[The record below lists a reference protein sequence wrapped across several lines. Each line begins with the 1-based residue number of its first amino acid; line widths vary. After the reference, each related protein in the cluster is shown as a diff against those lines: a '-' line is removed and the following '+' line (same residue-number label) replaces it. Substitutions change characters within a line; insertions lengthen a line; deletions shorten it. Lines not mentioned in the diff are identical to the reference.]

1 MSKILVKWVRDL
13 HVAVTGGAGFIGSHL
28 VDRLV
33 ELGYIVRVIDNL
45 SSGSIENIKHH
56 LKSKN
61 IEFVNIDIKNF
72 EELRKALRDVEVVF
86 HYAANPEVRVSTTSP
101 DIHFRE
107 NIVATFN
114 VLEAS
119 RTGSVR
125 EVVFASSSTVYGETT
140 GDPLAED
147 APLKPVS
154 VYGASKASCEV
165 LLHAYSVLYGLKAVI
180 LRYANIVG
188 PRLRHGVIY
197 DLLIKLTRNKSEL
210 EVLGD
215 GEQVRS
221 YLHVEDAVEA
231 TLLAWRRVRD
241 HYSVL
246 NVGNVDCITV
256 KDLVS
261 IILREIGLTNVRVVY
276 KPVLHGVGWP
286 GDIKRI
292 VLDVKKIMSLGWKP
306 KMSSREAVSDTAR
319 QLIRELNLKF
329 T

>member
-1 MSKILVKWVRDL
+1 VRDL
-13 HVAVTGGAGFIGSHL
+13 YIAVTGGAGFIGSHL

-33 ELGYIVRVIDNL
+33 ELGYSIRVIDNL

-61 IEFVNIDIKNF
+61 VEFVNIDIKNF
-72 EELRKALRDVEVVF
+72 EELRKALRDIEVVF
-86 HYAANPEVRVSTTSP
+86 HYAANPEVRISTTSP

-119 RTGSVR
+119 RIGDVR
-125 EVVFASSSTVYGETT
+125 EVVFASSSTVYGETP
-140 GDPLAED
+140 GGPLPED
-147 APLKPVS
+147 APLRPVS

-165 LLHAYSVLYGLKAVI
+165 LLHAYSVLYGLRAVI

-215 GEQVRS
+215 GEQ
-221 YLHVEDAVEA
+221 
-231 TLLAWRRVRD
+231 
-241 HYSVL
+241 
-246 NVGNVDCITV
+246 G
-256 KDLVS
+256 
-261 IILREIGLTNVRVVY
+261 
-276 KPVLHGVGWP
+276 
-286 GDIKRI
+286 
-292 VLDVKKIMSLGWKP
+292 
-306 KMSSREAVSDTAR
+306 
-319 QLIRELNLKF
+319 
-329 T
+329 

>member
-1 MSKILVKWVRDL
+1 VRDL
-13 HVAVTGGAGFIGSHL
+13 YIAVTGGAGFIGSHL

-33 ELGYIVRVIDNL
+33 ELGYSIRVIDNL

-61 IEFVNIDIKNF
+61 VEFVNIDIKNF
-72 EELRKALRDVEVVF
+72 EELRKALRDIEVVF
-86 HYAANPEVRVSTTSP
+86 HYAANPEVRISTTSP

-119 RTGSVR
+119 RIGDVR
-125 EVVFASSSTVYGETT
+125 EVVFASSSTVYGETP
-140 GDPLAED
+140 GGPLPED
-147 APLKPVS
+147 APLRPVS

-165 LLHAYSVLYGLKAVI
+165 LLHAYSVLYGLRAVI

-221 YLHVEDAVEA
+221 YLHVKDAVEA
-231 TLLAWRRVRD
+231 TLLAWRQVRD
-241 HYSVL
+241 HYSVI
-246 NVGNVDCITV
+246 NVGNVDWITV
-256 KDLVS
+256 KDLVG
-261 IILREIGLTNVRVVY
+261 IILRETGLTTARVVY

-306 KMSSREAVSDTAR
+306 RMSSSEAVSDAVR

>member
-1 MSKILVKWVRDL
+1 MRDL
-13 HVAVTGGAGFIGSHL
+13 YIAVTGGAGFIGSHL

-33 ELGYIVRVIDNL
+33 ELGYSIRVIDNL

-61 IEFVNIDIKNF
+61 VEFVNIDIKNF
-72 EELRKALRDVEVVF
+72 EEVRKALRDIEVVF
-86 HYAANPEVRVSTTSP
+86 HYAANPEVRISTTSP

-119 RTGSVR
+119 RIGDVR
-125 EVVFASSSTVYGETT
+125 EVVFASSSTVYGETP
-140 GDPLAED
+140 GGPLPED
-147 APLKPVS
+147 APLRPVS
-154 VYGASKASCEV
+154 VYGASKASCEA
-165 LLHAYSVLYGLKAVI
+165 LLHAYSVLYGLRAVI

-221 YLHVEDAVEA
+221 YLHVKDAVEA
-231 TLLAWRRVRD
+231 TLLAWRQVRD

-246 NVGNVDCITV
+246 NVGNVDWITV
-256 KDLVS
+256 KDLVG
-261 IILREIGLTNVRVVY
+261 IILRETGLTTVRVVY

-292 VLDVKKIMSLGWKP
+292 ILDVKKIMSLGWKP
-306 KMSSREAVSDTAR
+306 RMSSSEAVSDTVR

>member
-1 MSKILVKWVRDL
+1 VRDL
-13 HVAVTGGAGFIGSHL
+13 YIAVTGGAGFIGSHL

-33 ELGYIVRVIDNL
+33 ELGYSIRVIDNL

-61 IEFVNIDIKNF
+61 VEFVNIDIKNF
-72 EELRKALRDVEVVF
+72 EEVRKALRDIEVVF
-86 HYAANPEVRVSTTSP
+86 HYAANPEVRISTTSP

-119 RTGSVR
+119 RIGDVR
-125 EVVFASSSTVYGETT
+125 EVVFASSSTVYGETP
-140 GDPLAED
+140 GGPLPED
-147 APLKPVS
+147 APLRPVS
-154 VYGASKASCEV
+154 VYGASKASCEA
-165 LLHAYSVLYGLKAVI
+165 LLHAYSVLYGLRAVI

-221 YLHVEDAVEA
+221 YLHVKDAVEA
-231 TLLAWRRVRD
+231 TLLAWRQVRD

-246 NVGNVDCITV
+246 NVGNVDWITV
-256 KDLVS
+256 KDLVG
-261 IILREIGLTNVRVVY
+261 IILRETGLTTVRVVY

-292 VLDVKKIMSLGWKP
+292 ILDVKKIMSLGWKP
-306 KMSSREAVSDTAR
+306 RMSSSEAVSDTVR

>member
-1 MSKILVKWVRDL
+1 
-13 HVAVTGGAGFIGSHL
+13 
-28 VDRLV
+28 
-33 ELGYIVRVIDNL
+33 
-45 SSGSIENIKHH
+45 
-56 LKSKN
+56 
-61 IEFVNIDIKNF
+61 
-72 EELRKALRDVEVVF
+72 VF
-86 HYAANPEVRVSTTSP
+86 HYAANPEVRISTTSP

-119 RTGSVR
+119 RIGDVR
-125 EVVFASSSTVYGETT
+125 EVVFASSSTVYGETP
-140 GDPLAED
+140 GGPLPED
-147 APLKPVS
+147 APLRPIS

-165 LLHAYSVLYGLKAVI
+165 LLHAYSVLYGLRAVI

-221 YLHVEDAVEA
+221 YLHVKDAVEA
-231 TLLAWRRVRD
+231 TLLAWRQVRD

-246 NVGNVDCITV
+246 NVGNVDWITV
-256 KDLVS
+256 KDLVG
-261 IILREIGLTNVRVVY
+261 IILRETGLTTVRVVY

-292 VLDVKKIMSLGWKP
+292 ILDVKKIMSLGWKP
-306 KMSSREAVSDTAR
+306 RMSSSEAVSDTVR